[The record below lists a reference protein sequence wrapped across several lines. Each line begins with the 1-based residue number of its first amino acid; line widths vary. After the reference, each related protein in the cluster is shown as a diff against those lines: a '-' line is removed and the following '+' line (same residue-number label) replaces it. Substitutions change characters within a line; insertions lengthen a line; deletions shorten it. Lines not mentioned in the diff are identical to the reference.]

1 MYSTGEY
8 VATKQR
14 FDQVN
19 WNRSTGKVVKLLG
32 KQDYKT
38 WNLIFT
44 QVARAAVEVKK
55 RNRKARG
62 ASQATAEGGDDSS
75 SDIEVYTS

>member
-1 MYSTGEY
+1 MI
-8 VATKQR
+8 
-14 FDQVN
+14 
-19 WNRSTGKVVKLLG
+19 KLLE

-44 QVARAAVEVKK
+44 QVARSAADVKK
-55 RNRKARG
+55 RARKARG
-62 ASQATAEGGDDSS
+62 VRQASAEDGEDSG

>member
-8 VATKQR
+8 VATKKR

-19 WNRSTGKVVKLLG
+19 WGRSTRKMVKLLE

-44 QVARAAVEVKK
+44 QVARITVDMKK
-55 RNRKARG
+55 RGKKVRG
-62 ASQATAEGGDDSS
+62 APQASAESGDDSG
-75 SDIEVYTS
+75 SDIEVYSS